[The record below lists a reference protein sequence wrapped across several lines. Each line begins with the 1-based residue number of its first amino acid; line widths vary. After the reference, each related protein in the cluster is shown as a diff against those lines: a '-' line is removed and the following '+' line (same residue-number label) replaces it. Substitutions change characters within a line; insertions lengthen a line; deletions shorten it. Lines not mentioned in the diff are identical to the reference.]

1 VLDGAYQTLDIGQA
15 NALMSL
21 KKSRGLALRDLEI
34 TLSIA
39 NRVTL
44 EGCAGAVS
52 DCTITAALMAGL
64 HSLDAAGLQILHNRV
79 ADCANNGIQIWR
91 SEAGEDGSVIA
102 SNRIERI
109 RADGGGTGKTATGS
123 TRSVPAACS

>member
-34 TLSIA
+34 TRSIA

-91 SEAGEDGSVIA
+91 SEAVRVRVRRRLLPHRQQHDLG
-102 SNRIERI
+102 R
-109 RADGGGTGKTATGS
+109 DGGEHPRHEPGDAAD
-123 TRSVPAACS
+123 RS